1 MCDACSNQHGVRV
14 VSERVA
20 VVCDD
25 NDAHEIHLLSRA
37 SCLAR
42 IYTMA
47 KKSDE
52 KNSQMV
58 NGTICWHYAI
68 GASDPLRTLD
78 FAESS
83 RSRSGYQ
90 PLASSTLCRA

>member
-1 MCDACSNQHGVRV
+1 MCDACSNQNGVLV

-58 NGTICWHYAI
+58 NAKICWHYAI
-68 GASDPLRTLD
+68 GASDPRETLELLQTGHSKE
-78 FAESS
+78 ASG
-83 RSRSGYQ
+83 RSDE
-90 PLASSTLCRA
+90 

>member
-14 VSERVA
+14 VSEWVA

-25 NDAHEIHLLSRA
+25 NDAQEIHLPSRA

-42 IYTMA
+42 IYTAA

-68 GASDPLRTLD
+68 GASDPKLKFRPTG
-78 FAESS
+78 
-83 RSRSGYQ
+83 SGLYCLNKDVREQ
-90 PLASSTLCRA
+90 P

>member
-37 SCLAR
+37 SCLAL

-58 NGTICWHYAI
+58 NAKICWHYAI
-68 GASDPLRTLD
+68 GASDPKPTITL
-78 FAESS
+78 SI
-83 RSRSGYQ
+83 SGTQ
-90 PLASSTLCRA
+90 L